1 MALSL
6 TALMAVG
13 RFETYQAPLGRRTHE
28 RAVSVDDEAAS
39 IDTHSSPAP
48 GRWGGVGASLG
59 ASRRR
64 ATASWWSSSW
74 PAPLWVYYALS
85 GNGERDR
92 PQTPRTPPK
101 REPTGDRRSPSTGT
115 RRSRLRLA
123 GLNARSS
130 DNQVDSTRHAAQR
143 PTAKA
148 TSPPSPAQAET
159 ATSIR
164 YTHAHSTLHTAVGVS
179 ALTCPRSY
187 SLTVQGITGIVHTGG

>member
-1 MALSL
+1 MAFINLSRLRFRSAKQLPNLECSGFCVSRNAMLSYSKVRNMDRMTVGLGGRVELALSL

-101 REPTGDRRSPSTGT
+101 REPTGDRRSPSTPEHDRVAAKT
-115 RRSRLRLA
+115 RR
-123 GLNARSS
+123 
-130 DNQVDSTRHAAQR
+130 T
-143 PTAKA
+143 
-148 TSPPSPAQAET
+148 
-159 ATSIR
+159 
-164 YTHAHSTLHTAVGVS
+164 
-179 ALTCPRSY
+179 
-187 SLTVQGITGIVHTGG
+187 

>member
-1 MALSL
+1 MHWRHSAAAR
-6 TALMAVG
+6 TNA
-13 RFETYQAPLGRRTHE
+13 RFQWTTRQPRSIHTHRPPPGGGGASERRLGRR
-28 RAVSVDDEAAS
+28 AVGQLRRGGPRRGRPLYGF
-39 IDTHSSPAP
+39 IMRYRGTGRGTGRRRP
-48 GRWGGVGASLG
+48 GR
-59 ASRRR
+59 
-64 ATASWWSSSW
+64 
-74 PAPLWVYYALS
+74 PLS
-85 GNGERDR
+85 GNR
-92 PQTPRTPPK
+92 PATADHRPHRNT
-101 REPTGDRRSPSTGT
+101 TG
-115 RRSRLRLA
+115 SRLRLA